1 MENER
6 TTPPPAQQALP
17 FDDEADRPVPY
28 ALTVR
33 ARREVAPHA
42 LPDLEVVRPDAVRPR
57 AHEPAGEGALEEP
70 GDTRPA
76 RARALRRAGVGLA
89 QIVQQLQADELAV
102 RAWLGDLAGGPPRAG
117 ASVVAL
123 PGSASRGPD
132 PAILRARAAEHARA
146 RLEEDPGFAA
156 GLGLFVG
163 VGQLDAHGVGL
174 STTDPRLAATVVAW
188 LVQHAGVAH
197 ERVRVVLR
205 LGDRVAGDL
214 ARHEWSRLL
223 GVPLERVTHTRWRG
237 GTDPEAVEALVRVT
251 DERLAATLSGWEDAL
266 LAGPRSPVD
275 AAF

>member
-57 AHEPAGEGALEEP
+57 AHEPAEEGALEEP

-76 RARALRRAGVGLA
+76 RARALRRAGVGVA
-89 QIVQQLQADELAV
+89 KISQQLQADELAV
-102 RAWLGDLAGGPPRAG
+102 RAWLGDLAGGPTPDA
-117 ASVVAL
+117 AVVAL
-123 PGSASRGPD
+123 PVPAGRGPD
-132 PAILRARAAEHARA
+132 PAVLRARAQEHASA
-146 RLEEDPGFAA
+146 RLDADPGFAA

-174 STTDPRLAATVVAW
+174 RTTDPRLAAMVVSW
-188 LVQHAGVAH
+188 LVQHAEVARD
-197 ERVRVVLR
+197 RVRVVLR

-214 ARHEWSRLL
+214 ARHEWSRQL

-237 GTDPEAVEALVRVT
+237 GTDPAAVEALVRVT
-251 DERLAATLSGWEDAL
+251 DERLAATLAGWGDAL